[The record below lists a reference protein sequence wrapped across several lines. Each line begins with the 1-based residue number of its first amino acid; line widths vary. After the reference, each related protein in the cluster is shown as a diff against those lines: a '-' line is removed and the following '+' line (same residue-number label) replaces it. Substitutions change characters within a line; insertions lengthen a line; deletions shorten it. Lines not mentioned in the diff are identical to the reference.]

1 MLGEGKF
8 TERKS
13 SAANIEGKIWGKV
26 GWRKFQAF

>member
-13 SAANIEGKIWGKV
+13 SAANIEGENLGK
-26 GWRKFQAF
+26 K